1 MSAINI
7 IPFREELK
15 NEFKSINQEWVE
27 ALFSLEPFDRAQ
39 LENPQATILDQGGC
53 ILFAEWAG
61 EIVGTVGLAKVDEQ
75 RYELI
80 KMGVKKS
87 AQGKGI
93 GMALGKAILEKAR
106 ELGAKKVELYTH
118 TKLEAALK
126 IYRKLGFR
134 EEVPEPGKYCR
145 CDLKM
150 VVILV

>member
-1 MSAINI
+1 MSSIKIIPYRKELQGEFKAIN
-7 IPFREELK
+7 
-15 NEFKSINQEWVE
+15 QVWVE
-27 ALFSLEPFDRAQ
+27 ELFSLEPFDIAQ
-39 LENPQATILDQGGC
+39 LENPQTTILDRGGL

-61 EIVGTVGLAKVDEQ
+61 EIVGTIGLAKVDDQ
-75 RYELI
+75 TYELI

-93 GMALGKAILEKAR
+93 GIALGQVVLEKAR

-150 VVILV
+150 VINFV

>member
-27 ALFSLEPFDRAQ
+27 ALFSVEPFDRAQ

-61 EIVGTVGLAKVDEQ
+61 EIVGTVGLSKMDDQ

-93 GMALGKAILEKAR
+93 GLALGKAILKKAR

-126 IYRKLGFR
+126 IYRKLGFVDSK
-134 EEVPEPGKYCR
+134 EGQDKYCR

-150 VVILV
+150 ELTL